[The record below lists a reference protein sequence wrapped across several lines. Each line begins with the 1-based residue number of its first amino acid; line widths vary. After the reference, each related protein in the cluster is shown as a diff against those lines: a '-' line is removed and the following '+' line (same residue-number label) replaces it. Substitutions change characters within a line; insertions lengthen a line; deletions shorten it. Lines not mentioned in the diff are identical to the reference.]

1 MAFRLIPRRFHVIAI
16 VIAVAVALSILPV
29 RAEDPGADTT
39 SVTVAPATSGPYV
52 TQGSGGFGQNGI
64 SANAQASSTAGSG
77 GTGHG
82 GYYYGP
88 TYTYTPIPQGQ
99 VVVPGTVQINSG
111 GQIVKPTGT
120 GQAACP
126 PGQTGYYVYDGSGN
140 YLGVVCVSAPAGGP
154 AGGPVSPPGQ
164 LAQQASDNQP
174 WPSLVLNINP
184 GTGLTGLPSWFW
196 LGGGS
201 PNMPDA
207 TATAGPLTVI
217 VHAALAGVTWAFGD
231 GSQLDTSDLGQAY
244 PQPSDVNH
252 EYQADSSALPNGYQV
267 VALLRFKVTYAVNG
281 GPWLDLGIKVKGY
294 GSSYVVNQLQPEA
307 VQ

>member
-1 MAFRLIPRRFHVIAI
+1 
-16 VIAVAVALSILPV
+16 VALVVGVALAFTHPV
-29 RAEDPGADTT
+29 HAEPIDNGSGTVQVQPVT
-39 SVTVAPATSGPYV
+39 SYPVV
-52 TQGSGGFGQNGI
+52 TQGSAVYGSAGI
-64 SANAQASSTAGSG
+64 TANSQASSSAGSG

-88 TYTYTPIPQGQ
+88 VYTYTPIAQGQ
-99 VVVPGTVQINSG
+99 VVLPGTVQINSG

-126 PGQTGYYVYDGSGN
+126 PGQTGYFVYDGSGH
-140 YLGVVCVSAPAGGP
+140 YLGVVCVSPPAGGQP
-154 AGGPVSPPGQ
+154 GGPVSPPGQ

-174 WPSLVLNINP
+174 WPSLVLSINP
-184 GTGLTGLPSWFW
+184 GTGLTGLLSWFW

-267 VALLRFKVTYAVNG
+267 IALLRFRVTYSVNG
-281 GPWLDLGIKVKGY
+281 GPWLDLGIKVRGY

>member
-1 MAFRLIPRRFHVIAI
+1 VRVLRASTS
-16 VIAVAVALSILPV
+16 VALVVGVALAFTHPV
-29 RAEDPGADTT
+29 HAEPIDNGSGTVQVQPVT
-39 SVTVAPATSGPYV
+39 SYPVV
-52 TQGSGGFGQNGI
+52 TQGSAGYGSAGI
-64 SANAQASSTAGSG
+64 TANAQASSSAGSG

-88 TYTYTPIPQGQ
+88 VYTYTPIPQGQ
-99 VVVPGTVQINSG
+99 VVLPGTVQINSG

-126 PGQTGYYVYDGSGN
+126 PGQTGYFVYDGSGH
-140 YLGVVCVSAPAGGP
+140 YLGVVCVSPPAGGQP
-154 AGGPVSPPGQ
+154 GGPVSPPGQ

-174 WPSLVLNINP
+174 WPSLVLSINP
-184 GTGLTGLPSWFW
+184 GTGLTGLRSWFW

-201 PNMPDA
+201 PNTPDA
-207 TATAGPLTVI
+207 TASAGPLTVI

-267 VALLRFKVTYAVNG
+267 IALLRFRVTYSVNG
-281 GPWLDLGIKVKGY
+281 GPWLDLGIKVRGY

>member
-1 MAFRLIPRRFHVIAI
+1 VHAE
-16 VIAVAVALSILPV
+16 PV
-29 RAEDPGADTT
+29 DNGSGTVQVQPVT
-39 SVTVAPATSGPYV
+39 SYPVV
-52 TQGSGGFGQNGI
+52 TQGSAGYGPAGI
-64 SANAQASSTAGSG
+64 SANAQASSSGGSG
-77 GTGHG
+77 GGAGHG

-99 VVVPGTVQINSG
+99 VVLPGTVQINSG

-126 PGQTGYYVYDGSGN
+126 PGQTGYFVYDGSGH
-140 YLGVVCVSAPAGGP
+140 YLGVVCVSPPAGGQP
-154 AGGPVSPPGQ
+154 GGPVSPPGQ

-174 WPSLVLNINP
+174 WPSLVLSINP
-184 GTGLTGLPSWFW
+184 GIGLTGLPSWFW

-244 PQPSDVNH
+244 PQPSDVKH

-267 VALLRFKVTYAVNG
+267 IALLRFKVTYSVNG
-281 GPWLDLGIKVKGY
+281 GPWLDLGLKVRGY

>member
-1 MAFRLIPRRFHVIAI
+1 MRVRWDLAGAAILATSIASVSLTLIA
-16 VIAVAVALSILPV
+16 
-29 RAEDPGADTT
+29 RAEDPGPARNTVNVGPV
-39 SVTVAPATSGPYV
+39 VTGPVVTLGAASYGPA
-52 TQGSGGFGQNGI
+52 GI
-64 SANAQASSTAGSG
+64 TANAQASSSAGSG
-77 GTGHG
+77 DTGHG

-88 TYTYTPIPQGQ
+88 VYTYTPIPQGQ
-99 VVVPGTVQINSG
+99 VILPGPVQINSG

-126 PGQTGYYVYDGSGN
+126 PGQTGYYVYDGSGH

-154 AGGPVSPPGQ
+154 AGGPVSPPAQ
-164 LAQQASDNQP
+164 LAQQASDNQA
-174 WPSLVLNINP
+174 WPSLVLSINP

-231 GSQLDTSDLGQAY
+231 ASQLDTSDLGQAY
-244 PQPSDVNH
+244 PQPSDVKH

-267 VALLRFKVTYAVNG
+267 IALLRFRVTYSVNG
-281 GPWLDLGIKVKGY
+281 GPWLDLGIKVRGY

>member
-1 MAFRLIPRRFHVIAI
+1 MRARVRVRRASTSLAI
-16 VIAVAVALSILPV
+16 VIGVALAFTHPV
-29 RAEDPGADTT
+29 HAEPIDNGSGSVQVQPVT
-39 SVTVAPATSGPYV
+39 SYPVV
-52 TQGSGGFGQNGI
+52 TQGSASYGPAGL
-64 SANAQASSTAGSG
+64 SANAQSASSSGSG

-111 GQIVKPTGT
+111 QIVKPTGT

-126 PGQTGYYVYDGSGN
+126 PGQTGYYVYDGGGN

-174 WPSLVLNINP
+174 WPSLVLSINP

-231 GSQLDTSDLGQAY
+231 GSQLDTTDLGQAY

-252 EYQADSSALPNGYQV
+252 EYQADSSALPSGYQV
-267 VALLRFKVTYAVNG
+267 VALLRFKVTYSVNG
-281 GPWLDLGIKVKGY
+281 GPWLDLGIKVRGY